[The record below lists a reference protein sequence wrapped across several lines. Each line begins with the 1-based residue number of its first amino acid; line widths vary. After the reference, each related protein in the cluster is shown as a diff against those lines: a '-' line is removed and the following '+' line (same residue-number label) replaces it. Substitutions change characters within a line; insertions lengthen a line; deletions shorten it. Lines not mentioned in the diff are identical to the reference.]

1 MGKDKCDRFSGELNY
16 LTTIAIVTPI
26 PYPCTL
32 RLTLIWPV
40 VSAPLHK
47 NIPLCKCGLDLRG
60 RMFSTFR
67 LFLPLVPMPMSL
79 SVFNCLLTYFCLSVS
94 RCLSGSFSFRLSVCP
109 SLCMSVFLS
118 DSGLVWFHSERTDC
132 LFGSQLS
139 NMV

>member
-1 MGKDKCDRFSGELNY
+1 VGKEECDRFSGGLNY
-16 LTTIAIVTPI
+16 LTAIAIVTPI

-40 VSAPLHK
+40 VSAPLLK

-60 RMFSTFR
+60 RMFSTSR

-79 SVFNCLLTYFCLSVS
+79 SVFKYLLISAYLSVDVCLALSHSVSVCLS
-94 RCLSGSFSFRLSVCP
+94 LYT
-109 SLCMSVFLS
+109 SVFLS
-118 DSGLVWFHSERTDC
+118 DSGLVWFHSERADC